1 MNHGIRK
8 HRHRSAATA
17 SLVSVVTL
25 TFVACSDL
33 PIPPSSDGSDPT
45 PSTAVDPTLTAD
57 ESPLTADE
65 ATAEPGSG
73 GDVTLE
79 QAFYITSRAVD
90 AYRDHARDRGARFT
104 VDAGVVPETRLEI
117 AADRTWTI
125 HLGPDLLRPA
135 LTPDVVAFVAC
146 HEIGHA
152 LGGFPFK
159 RTPAQ
164 QEQVAGLATGQFGTV
179 SSAESQ
185 ADYFATKECLP
196 RLWSTEHEANARFRE
211 TVTEYAKTR
220 CDAAWDDVEEQN
232 LCYRLAAVAEDFGR
246 WARSGGDSRPVP
258 ELSTPDT
265 TEVTVTRD
273 EYPSLQCRV
282 DTAFQ
287 GALCGIKFRGTAIP
301 GLIAPYEQVL
311 TFSPEVEAAAA
322 PDSCTE
328 GPGSR
333 PRCWFAPNATAPDCS
348 GIPELGMCDVVD
360 GQSVVVHCSPD
371 NGVQTFV
378 CPPQAPCGVDAD
390 GWADCG
396 F

>member
-1 MNHGIRK
+1 M
-8 HRHRSAATA
+8 ATA
-17 SLVSVVTL
+17 SLVGVVTL
-25 TFVACSDL
+25 MLAACSDL
-33 PIPPSSDGSDPT
+33 PAPPASDGSDPA
-45 PSTAVDPTLTAD
+45 PSAAVDPTLAGN
-57 ESPLTADE
+57 ESPLAADE
-65 ATAEPGSG
+65 PTAEPASG

-79 QAFYITSRAVD
+79 QAFDITSRAVD
-90 AYRDHARDRGARFT
+90 AYQDHARDHGARFT
-104 VDAGVVPETRLEI
+104 VDVGVTAETRLEI
-117 AADRTWTI
+117 AADRTWYI
-125 HLGPDLLRPA
+125 HLGPDLLRPS

-164 QEQVAGLATGQFGTV
+164 QQQVVGLATGQFGTV

-196 RLWSTEHEANARFRE
+196 RLWSAEREANAGFRE
-211 TVTEYAKTR
+211 TVIEYAKTR

-246 WARSGGDSRPVP
+246 WSRGAGDSRPVP
-258 ELSTPDT
+258 DLSTPDT

-273 EYPSLQCRV
+273 DYPSLQCRV

-287 GALCGIKFRGTAIP
+287 GALCGTRFRGTAIP
-301 GLIAPYEQVL
+301 GLIQPYEQVL

-348 GIPELGMCDVVD
+348 AIPEMGMCDVID
-360 GQSVVVHCSPD
+360 GQSVVVRCSPD
-371 NGVQTFV
+371 DGVQTFV
-378 CPPQAPCGVDAD
+378 CPPHAPCGVDAD
-390 GWADCG
+390 GWVDCG
-396 F
+396 L